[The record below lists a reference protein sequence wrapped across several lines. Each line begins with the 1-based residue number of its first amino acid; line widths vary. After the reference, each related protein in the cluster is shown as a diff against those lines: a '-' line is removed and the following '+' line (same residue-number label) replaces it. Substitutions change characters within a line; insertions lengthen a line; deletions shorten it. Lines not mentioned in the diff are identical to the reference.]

1 MMTTD
6 TTQTNLATK
15 VSSAEQWRALHDEGE
30 IVEFPSG
37 LSARVRPAGLTQLFL
52 AGKIPDSL
60 LRAVARLTHQEGLE
74 PVVGPD
80 LDVVR
85 ANITEVAE
93 LLDILS
99 VECFLEPKCVRSNP
113 APDQITVK
121 HLSFEDQEFLLRY
134 SQAPARTVR
143 TFRLEQT
150 LINQSLPN
158 GEGFRDAAKRDF
170 ERFRSLGSVPTG
182 QRSELLGNLAGEQVD
197 GANGVAAVHPEVH
210 DRGTAA

>member
-1 MMTTD
+1 MTTD
-6 TTQTNLATK
+6 TMQTKLSR

-30 IVEFPSG
+30 EVDFPSG
-37 LSARVRPAGLTQLFL
+37 LVARIRPAALTQLFL
-52 AGKIPDSL
+52 SGKIPDSL

-74 PVVGPD
+74 SAVGPD
-80 LDVVR
+80 LDIVR

-93 LLDILS
+93 LLEILS
-99 VECFLEPKCVRSNP
+99 LECFLEPRCVRSNP
-113 APDQITVK
+113 GKGEITVK

-150 LINQSLPN
+150 LINQSVPSF
-158 GEGFRDAAKRDF
+158 EGFRDAAKSDF

-182 QRSELLGNLAGEQVD
+182 QRSELLGELAREQTD
-197 GANGVAAVHPEVH
+197 GANGVAALHSEIH
-210 DRGTAA
+210 A